1 MGMKYTTYFT
11 VDGKLHREVEKEYNS
26 EYYAR
31 RSVLNK
37 AQKHYIGSKIII
49 LDCKEYNPF
58 SESKDIMDFIKG
70 FGK

>member
-1 MGMKYTTYFT
+1 MKYTTYFT

-37 AQKHYIGSKIII
+37 AQKHYIGSKIAIT
-49 LDCKEYNPF
+49 DCQLYNPF
-58 SESKDIMDFIKG
+58 SEGKDIMDFIKG
-70 FGK
+70 FSRK